1 MNDSV
6 GGYRRIVSSI
16 LLVAD
21 SEDMRARMRGVLESA
36 SCLEVCGEASDAEE
50 SIRKVREMRPDLIVF
65 DLNIPRALGL
75 ETARALTKEFPQIPI
90 LMVSRE
96 RSRQMYDE
104 ARKAGVRGYMLSS
117 EMFWSFV
124 LAVRAV
130 LAGGSYFSPDEFFHS

>member
-1 MNDSV
+1 MNDSAE
-6 GGYRRIVSSI
+6 GYRRIVSSI

-21 SEDMRARMRGVLESA
+21 SEDMRARMRGILELA

-50 SIRKVREMRPDLIVF
+50 SIRKVREMKPDLIVF
-65 DLNIPRALGL
+65 DLNIPRVLGL

-96 RSRQMYDE
+96 RSRQTYDE

-124 LAVRAV
+124 LAVRSV

>member
-1 MNDSV
+1 M
-6 GGYRRIVSSI
+6 RRI
-16 LLVAD
+16 
-21 SEDMRARMRGVLESA
+21 LELA

-50 SIRKVREMRPDLIVF
+50 SIRKVREMKPDLIVF
-65 DLNIPRALGL
+65 DLNIPRVLGL

-124 LAVRAV
+124 LAVRSV